1 MRTKLLF
8 TFLFIA
14 IFSSSYS
21 QQEAS
26 DYLSNLEEPSAI
38 VNKGNTLYVQGPK
51 KLYEIN
57 TSSGSPAANV
67 IYTSASDFYM
77 SNLTINGNIIYISE
91 ENYIESTNTYIGSRI
106 IALDTN
112 NPGAPL
118 NVIYTTTQYVSALA
132 ITGST
137 IYFSAETAPDA
148 EDKFTVQVKKI
159 DITNPLGA
167 EVVVNNLTQDKEA
180 TDMAFYNNNLMIS
193 VGGHGKVF
201 GFDITDPV
209 ISVSEY
215 MSSLNSNK
223 GLFVNGNNIFI
234 AVANLIGTKPLNVQ
248 ASLTHVA
255 QNTTYKDQINT
266 TPITFFNANFRDVV
280 LIEDKLYMTLLNQGK
295 VVTIQNA
302 SLANDKFN
310 QALKTVSIYNSK
322 TSLTI
327 SGLENNH
334 TAKVYNVSGQLITT
348 KTLSA
353 NENSIDLSSFNNGV
367 YVLNLDNQ
375 KTFKFIK

>member
-1 MRTKLLF
+1 MKTKLLF
-8 TFLFIA
+8 TILFIA
-14 IFSSSYS
+14 IFSASYS
-21 QQEAS
+21 QQEAT

-38 VNKGNTLYVQGPK
+38 INKGNILYVQGPK

-57 TSSGSPAANV
+57 TALGSPTANV
-67 IYTSASDFYM
+67 IYTSGNDFYM
-77 SNLTINGNIIYISE
+77 SNLTISGNIIYISE

-106 IALDTN
+106 ITLDTN

-118 NVIYTTTQYVSALA
+118 SVIYTTPQYVSALA

-159 DITNPLGA
+159 DSTNPAVA
-167 EVVVNNLTQDKEA
+167 EIVVNNLTQDKEA

-215 MSSLNSNK
+215 MSSLNFNK
-223 GLFVNGNNIFI
+223 GLFVNGNNVFI
-234 AVANLIGTKPLNVQ
+234 AEGNLIGTKPLNAQ
-248 ASLTHVA
+248 ASLTYVA
-255 QNTTYKDQINT
+255 QNTIYKDNINGL
-266 TPITFFNANFRDVV
+266 FNANFRDVV
-280 LIEDKLYMTLLNQGK
+280 LIGDKLYMTLLNQGK

-322 TSLTI
+322 TSLTV

-334 TAKVYNVSGQLITT
+334 TATIYNVSGQLIA
-348 KTLSA
+348 KKSLSP
-353 NENSIDLSSFNNGV
+353 NENSIDLSSFNNGA
-367 YVLNLDNQ
+367 YILKLDNQ

>member
-1 MRTKLLF
+1 MKTKLLF
-8 TFLFIA
+8 TILFIS
-14 IFSSSYS
+14 IFSASYS
-21 QQEAS
+21 QQEAT

-38 VNKGNTLYVQGPK
+38 INKGNILYVQGPK

-57 TSSGSPAANV
+57 TALGSPTANV
-67 IYTSASDFYM
+67 IYISENDFYM

-106 IALDTN
+106 ITLDTN

-118 NVIYTTTQYVSALA
+118 NVIYTTPQYVSALA

-159 DITNPLGA
+159 DSTNPAVA
-167 EVVVNNLTQDKEA
+167 EIVVNNLTQDKEA

-215 MSSLNSNK
+215 MSSLNFNK
-223 GLFVNGNNIFI
+223 GLFVDGNNVFI
-234 AVANLIGTKPLNVQ
+234 AEGNLIGTKPLNAQ
-248 ASLTHVA
+248 ASLTYVA
-255 QNTTYKDQINT
+255 QNTTYKDNING
-266 TPITFFNANFRDVV
+266 IFNANFRDVV
-280 LIEDKLYMTLLNQGK
+280 LIGDKLYMTLLNQGK
-295 VVTIQNA
+295 VVTVQDS
-302 SLANDKFN
+302 SLSNDKFN
-310 QALKTVSIYNSK
+310 EDLKTVSIYNSK
-322 TSLTI
+322 TSLTV

-334 TAKVYNVSGQLITT
+334 TATIYNTSGQLIAT
-348 KTLSA
+348 KALSS
-353 NENSIDLSSFNNGV
+353 NENSIDLSSFNNGA
-367 YVLNLDNQ
+367 YILKLDNQ
-375 KTFKFIK
+375 QTFKFIK

>member
-1 MRTKLLF
+1 MKTKLLF
-8 TFLFIA
+8 TFLFIS
-14 IFSSSYS
+14 IFSASYS

-38 VNKGNTLYVQGPK
+38 VNKGNTLYVQGLK

-57 TSSGSPAANV
+57 TASGSPAANV
-67 IYTSASDFYM
+67 IYTAGNDFYM
-77 SNLTINGNIIYISE
+77 SNLTISGTIIYISE

-106 IALDTN
+106 IALDTS

-148 EDKFTVQVKKI
+148 EDKYTVQVKKI
-159 DITNPLGA
+159 DITNPLVA
-167 EVVVNNLTQDKEA
+167 DVVVNNLTQDKEA

-193 VGGHGKVF
+193 VGGHRKVF

-215 MSSLNSNK
+215 MSSLNFNK
-223 GLFVNGNNIFI
+223 GLFVSGNNIFI
-234 AVANLIGTKPLNVQ
+234 AEGSLIGTKPLNVQ
-248 ASLTHVA
+248 ASLTYVA
-255 QNTTYKDQINT
+255 QNTIYKDVIDNN
-266 TPITFFNANFRDVV
+266 PPFNANFRDVV
-280 LIEDKLYMTLLNQGK
+280 LIGDKLYMTLLNQGK

-310 QALKTVSIYNSK
+310 QDLKTVSISNSK
-322 TSLTI
+322 TSLTVL
-327 SGLENNH
+327 GLENNH
-334 TAKVYNVSGQLITT
+334 TATVYNVSGQLMTT
-348 KTLSA
+348 KQLSV

-367 YVLNLDNQ
+367 YILKLDNQ

>member
-1 MRTKLLF
+1 MKTKLLF
-8 TFLFIA
+8 TILFVT
-14 IFSSSYS
+14 IFSASYS

-51 KLYEIN
+51 KLYEVN
-57 TSSGSPAANV
+57 TASGNPAANV
-67 IYTSASDFYM
+67 IYTSGNDFYM
-77 SNLTINGNIIYISE
+77 SNLTISGTIIYISE

-148 EDKFTVQVKKI
+148 NDKFTVQVKKI
-159 DITNPLGA
+159 DITNPVVA

-180 TDMAFYNNNLMIS
+180 TDMAFYSNNLMIS

-215 MSSLNSNK
+215 MSNLNFNK
-223 GLFVNGNNIFI
+223 GLFVNGNNVFI
-234 AVANLIGTKPLNVQ
+234 AEGNLIGTKPLNVQ
-248 ASLTHVA
+248 ASLTYVA
-255 QNTTYKDQINT
+255 QNTTYKDNINGV
-266 TPITFFNANFRDVV
+266 FNANFRDVV
-280 LIEDKLYMTLLNQGK
+280 LIGDKLYMTLLNQGK

-302 SLANDKFN
+302 SLGNDKFN
-310 QALKTVSIYNSK
+310 QDLKTVSIYNSK
-322 TSLTI
+322 TALTV

-334 TAKVYNVSGQLITT
+334 TAKVYNVSGQLIAT

-353 NENSIDLSSFNNGV
+353 NENSIDLSSFNNGF
-367 YVLNLDNQ
+367 YILKLDNQ

>member
-1 MRTKLLF
+1 MKTKLLF
-8 TFLFIA
+8 TILFVT
-14 IFSSSYS
+14 IFSASYS

-51 KLYEIN
+51 KLYEID
-57 TSSGSPAANV
+57 TASGSPTANV
-67 IYTSASDFYM
+67 IYAAGTNFYM

-148 EDKFTVQVKKI
+148 NDKFTVQVKKI
-159 DITNPLGA
+159 DITNPVVA

-180 TDMAFYNNNLMIS
+180 TDMAFYSNNLMIS

-215 MSSLNSNK
+215 MSSLNFNK
-223 GLFVNGNNIFI
+223 GLFVNGNNVFI
-234 AVANLIGTKPLNVQ
+234 AEGNLIGTKPLNVQ
-248 ASLTHVA
+248 ASLTYVA
-255 QNTTYKDQINT
+255 QNTTYKDNINGL
-266 TPITFFNANFRDVV
+266 FNANFRDVV
-280 LIEDKLYMTLLNQGK
+280 LIGDKLYMTLLNQGK
-295 VVTIQNA
+295 IVTIQNA

-310 QALKTVSIYNSK
+310 QALKTVSISNSK
-322 TSLTI
+322 TALTV

-348 KTLSA
+348 KTLSV